1 MSASHPRQGPPTTTP
16 ADASAVAN
24 LVLRERQSRDRGWWD
39 SWAACFADDARIEM
53 SWFTGSAD
61 EFVRQTRLRSGGGA
75 WGRHRLSPPAVQV
88 NGDRAWA
95 EAPLGIEFH
104 IHIGGVEADLISYC
118 RSQYR
123 AQRYDGSWRITRIT
137 SIYERDCLLPSVPS
151 TTSISTPLSSRA
163 IAPPIGAWPGTSP
176 GTARRSAPTSTATT
190 DPKKSPVST
199 RQNRPGSPATRPYPF
214 KPVDEEQLS

>member
-53 SWFTGSAD
+53 SWFTGSAA
-61 EFVRQTRLRSGGGA
+61 EFVRQTRLRSAGGA

-95 EAPLGIEFH
+95 EAPLSIEFH

-123 AQRYDGSWRITRIT
+123 AQRYDGSWRIARIT

-151 TTSISTPLSSRA
+151 TMLDLDPAEFASY
-163 IAPPIGAWPGTSP
+163 
-176 GTARRSAPTSTATT
+176 RSAYRCLAWYLA
-190 DPKKSPVST
+190 
-199 RQNRPGSPATRPYPF
+199 RNGSPISPDLYGDDRPEEVARLYQAEQTWLAGNSTLSLQTRR
-214 KPVDEEQLS
+214 